1 MVPKRTPWAVDRHT
15 LDTPVYNKSGDLYY
29 QGIIKESNL
38 GIGSHVSITF
48 DANVFFWDGGG
59 EERGREEGGRGTL
72 QDRYKLPHPP
82 LTPLF
87 CYRSLLDSLNMKHLF
102 C

>member
-15 LDTPVYNKSGDLYY
+15 LDTPVQNKSGDLYY

-48 DANVFFWDGGG
+48 DANVFFFGGGGGGAGGGGGGGG
-59 EERGREEGGRGTL
+59 EGDTAR
-72 QDRYKLPHPP
+72 P
-82 LTPLF
+82 L
-87 CYRSLLDSLNMKHLF
+87 
-102 C
+102 